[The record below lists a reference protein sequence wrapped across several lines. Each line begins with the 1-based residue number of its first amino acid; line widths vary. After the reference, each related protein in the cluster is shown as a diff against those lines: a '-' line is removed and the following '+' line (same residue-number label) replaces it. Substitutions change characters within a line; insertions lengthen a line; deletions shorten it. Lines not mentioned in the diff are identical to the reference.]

1 MTALSKIGGV
11 LKAGDSKSLNQ
22 DEDVIIF
29 GEREK
34 ERKER
39 GKGGTNK

>member
-1 MTALSKIGGV
+1 VTALSKIGGV

-29 GEREK
+29 KGREE

-39 GKGGTNK
+39 GEGGTNK